1 MAQSKE
7 APFDHWAFERADMHD
22 LAVALQLYKSNH
34 TAGLAHMYRTLH
46 PTCGFD
52 WHLRH
57 YPPFVEAFP
66 ADADALNTKWNVA
79 LSRLDPD
86 QRSWLEDRTILNF
99 DDEDLFYK
107 GLTGVPLSAEEA
119 EALRK
124 IHLRIQ
130 RKPQRDDLMRIVHY
144 HEDRV
149 SFKDEYTKG
158 AHAELVKL
166 IEPLKA
172 LIHDVD
178 DKNKAILLP
187 PVRAIGEELQRK
199 GGVLMMQAV
208 YYGVTALLAHERAYC
223 ADGQP
228 WSDAKSTLNF
238 AWDGIGIWR
247 A

>member
-1 MAQSKE
+1 MAESND
-7 APFDHWAFERADMHD
+7 APFDHWAFENADYD
-22 LAVALQLYKSNH
+22 DPALALQMYKANR
-34 TAGLAHMYRTLH
+34 TAGLAHMYRSLH

-52 WHLRH
+52 WGLRN

-66 ADADALNTKWNVA
+66 GDAEALNTKWDVA
-79 LSRLDPD
+79 VSRLDSEE
-86 QRSWLEDRTILNF
+86 RSELEDRTILNCK
-99 DDEDLFYK
+99 DEDVFYK
-107 GLTGVPLSAEEA
+107 KRKGPLSEEDAER
-119 EALRK
+119 LRMIYRK
-124 IHLRIQ
+124 ILLNP
-130 RKPQRDDLMRIVHY
+130 KRDDIQNILRFY
-144 HEDRV
+144 EDRV
-149 SFKDEYTKG
+149 SLRDEYTKG

-178 DKNKAILLP
+178 DKNVATTRP

-208 YYGVTALLAHERAYC
+208 YYGVTALLANERAYC

-228 WSDAKSTLNF
+228 WANAQTTLNL